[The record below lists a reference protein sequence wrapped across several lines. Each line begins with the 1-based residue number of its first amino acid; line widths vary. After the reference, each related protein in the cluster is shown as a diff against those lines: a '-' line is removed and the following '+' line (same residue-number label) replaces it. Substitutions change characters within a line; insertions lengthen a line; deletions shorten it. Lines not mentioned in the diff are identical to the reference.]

1 MMMDTWMT
9 PSQGGEA
16 VPMPVAL
23 PGRGGPADPESVVAQ
38 AKLQPTVYRPSGT
51 AGHRHAA

>member
-1 MMMDTWMT
+1 MMMSWMT

-23 PGRGGPADPESVVAQ
+23 PGRGGPAAPESAVAQ
-38 AKLQPTVYRPSGT
+38 AKLQPTVYRPSAT